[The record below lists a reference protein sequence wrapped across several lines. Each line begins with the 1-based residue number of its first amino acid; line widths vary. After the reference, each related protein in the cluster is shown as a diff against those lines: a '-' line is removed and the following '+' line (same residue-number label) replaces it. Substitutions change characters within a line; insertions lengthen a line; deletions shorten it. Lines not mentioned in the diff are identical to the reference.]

1 MAKAKKIESSPAPEA
16 VIFELIETRPATNLP
31 EKFNYIHADLYLDR
45 QNLAYK
51 NKAGEIFLNALT
63 EAELIKKVSELN

>member
-1 MAKAKKIESSPAPEA
+1 MAKAKKIETSPAPEA
-16 VIFELIETRPATNLP
+16 VIIEISTEVDLP
-31 EKFNYIHADLYLDR
+31 EILNYIHADLYLDR

>member
-1 MAKAKKIESSPAPEA
+1 MAKAKKIETSPAPEA
-16 VIFELIETRPATNLP
+16 VIIEISTEVDLP
-31 EKFNYIHADLYLDR
+31 EKLNYIHANLYLDR
-45 QNLAYK
+45 QNLVYK

>member
-16 VIFELIETRPATNLP
+16 IKIETSLEVNLP
-31 EKFNYIHADLYLDR
+31 ETLNYIHADLYLDR

-51 NKAGEIFLNALT
+51 NKAGEIFLKALT
-63 EAELIKKVSELN
+63 EAELLKKVSELN

>member
-1 MAKAKKIESSPAPEA
+1 MAKAKKIETSPAPEA
-16 VIFELIETRPATNLP
+16 IKIETSPAANLP
-31 EKFNYIHADLYLDR
+31 EKLNYIHANLYLDR

-63 EAELIKKVSELN
+63 EAELLKKVSELN

>member
-1 MAKAKKIESSPAPEA
+1 MAKAKKTESSPAPEA
-16 VIFELIETRPATNLP
+16 IKIETSPEVNLP
-31 EKFNYIHADLYLDR
+31 EKLNYIHANLYLDR